1 VMVRLRPENDHERES
16 GATPCLQGQPA
27 SNAVIYSTGTK
38 SEVFTFDHV
47 ADTNSTQ
54 EEVFRMVGK
63 VVADNC
69 LQGYNGTI
77 LA

>member
-1 VMVRLRPENDHERES
+1 
-16 GATPCLQGQPA
+16 LQGQSS
-27 SNAVIYSTGTK
+27 SNAVAFNSGSK
-38 SEVFTFDHV
+38 SEIFTYDHV